1 MNTQLIICIIIFVAS
16 LILYATNKLPMG
28 VVGMSTIVALVMA
41 IVIGNTIV
49 QILAGLGIVYVMYFH
64 DDIIKANVEKTLREE
79 FKAGVRHAEEDIEN
93 GEDE

>member
-1 MNTQLIICIIIFVAS
+1 MSPKVMNKEIINAIGTIV
-16 LILYATNKLPMG
+16 
-28 VVGMSTIVALVMA
+28 TIVALVMA

-79 FKAGVRHAEEDIEN
+79 FKAGARHAEEDIEN
-93 GEDE
+93 EEEI

>member
-1 MNTQLIICIIIFVAS
+1 MSPKVMNKEIINA
-16 LILYATNKLPMG
+16 
-28 VVGMSTIVALVMA
+28 VGTIVTIVALVMA

-93 GEDE
+93 GEEDI